1 MLKEYLFYLKEIGLS
16 DIQIQIYEHIL
27 NNRTGTINE
36 IKEKFNFSYSQVS
49 YNLSVLEE
57 IGLLFS
63 SKSDKNKKYYRID
76 PKVALNEVLNEKVK
90 DFKKQIDKIDE
101 TIKIHESVKGVC
113 IKDINFYHYSDINLA
128 VDNYYKLINNA
139 TNEICMSALPLIL
152 IKKLEPVLYSAFMR
166 GIKLLLYFSVRDF
179 ETITDYFDKITDILK
194 RIGIT
199 IVQTE
204 ERTCQYMR
212 YNDIIV
218 NNGIVLIDSLY
229 FNTVLYIDDEIFH
242 FDGFYGPYYAK
253 ESKKWL
259 DIKSIVKKITISN
272 SEQIHLVH
280 NVIKKN
286 GPITAREL
294 SRKTKIGGGK
304 LKEIINFLL
313 NEKLIDEKIE
323 QSGVGRPSKI
333 YTIIS
338 L

>member
-16 DIQIQIYEHIL
+16 DIQIQIYEYIL

-36 IKEKFNFSYSQVS
+36 IKEHFNFSYSQVS

-76 PKVALNEVLNEKVK
+76 PKVALNEVLNERVK

-101 TIKIHESVKGVC
+101 SIKIQESVKGVC

-128 VDNYYKLINNA
+128 VDNYYRLINNA
-139 TNEICMSALPLIL
+139 TTEICMSALPPIL
-152 IKKLEPVLYSAFMR
+152 IKKLEPILYNAFMR
-166 GIKLLLYFSVRDF
+166 GIKLYLYFSVRDF
-179 ETITDYFDKITDILK
+179 ETIIDYFDRITNILK

-199 IVQTE
+199 IIQTE

-218 NNGIVLIDSLY
+218 NDGLILIDSFY
-229 FNTVLYIDDEIFH
+229 FNTVLYIDEEIFH
-242 FDGFYGPYYAK
+242 FDGFCGSFFVE

-272 SEQIHLVH
+272 SELIQLVY
-280 NVIKKN
+280 NVIKEN
-286 GPITAREL
+286 GVINAREL

-304 LKEIINFLL
+304 LKEIIKFLL
-313 NEKLIDEKIE
+313 NQKLIEEKIE
-323 QSGVGRPSKI
+323 YSGVGRPSKI
-333 YTIIS
+333 FTIIS
-338 L
+338 